1 LEKSELKHDLSDLT
15 FCIPVRIDSQ
25 DRLDNLEL
33 IVDYL
38 KHHFQTN
45 IIVYEDD
52 LDSKLMGTDLAY
64 KVNQLIFN
72 KNESG
77 KFHRTKI
84 LNECYKKSSTRF
96 VANYDTDVLF
106 VPDAYIAAVNRLRNG
121 SCDFIFPYDGK
132 FREISRDKISKIK
145 QTMNVDWIKFE
156 DTNYI
161 HDSSVGGAVFCNK
174 ESYRKSGYEN
184 ENFVQWG
191 FEDNERIQRWIT
203 LGMKIERTSNWLIHI
218 EHFRS
223 TNSSPHNESY
233 IANQMEYTNVARM
246 PSDVLKKYISNW
258 NWVN

>member
-1 LEKSELKHDLSDLT
+1 MKTDLSDLT
-15 FCIPVRIDSQ
+15 FCIPVRIDSN
-25 DRLDNLEL
+25 DRLENLEL

-38 KHHFQTN
+38 KFHFETK

-52 LDSKLMGTDLAY
+52 NDSKLESTKIPSKVDLF
-64 KVNQLIFN
+64 IFN

-84 LNECYKKSSTRF
+84 LNECYKRSDTKF

-106 VPDAYIAAVNRLRNG
+106 VPDAYVAALNRLRNG
-121 SCDFIFPYDGK
+121 FCDFIFPYDGK
-132 FREISRDKISKIK
+132 FREISRDKIAKIRE
-145 QTMNVDWIKFE
+145 TMNVDWIKFE

-161 HDSSVGGAVFCNK
+161 HDSSVGGAIFCNK

-191 FEDNERIQRWIT
+191 FEDNERIRRWIT
-203 LGMKIERTSNWLIHI
+203 LGMKIERTSNWLVHL

-223 TNSSPHNESY
+223 SNSSPHNESY
-233 IANQMEYTNVARM
+233 NNNQIELIKISGMNVQ
-246 PSDVLKKYISNW
+246 DLKRYINSW